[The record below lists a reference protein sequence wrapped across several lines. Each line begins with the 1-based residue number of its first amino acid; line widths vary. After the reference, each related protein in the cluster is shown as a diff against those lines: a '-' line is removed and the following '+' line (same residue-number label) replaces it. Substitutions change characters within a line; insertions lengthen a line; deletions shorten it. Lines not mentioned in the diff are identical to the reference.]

1 MAVQRD
7 NANVNRQLWGE
18 SRQSGVE
25 AQVGRVRCWGDT
37 HGRSGSE
44 MGVPLD
50 SLRPCVH
57 CNQTWV
63 TSTKKPTRV
72 YVVLRVSR
80 SLRDAHTVPSARSVA
95 LLPLP
100 PTINGLILG

>member
-25 AQVGRVRCWGDT
+25 AQVGFRN
-37 HGRSGSE
+37 GSPPGQFE
-44 MGVPLD
+44 AMRPLQPD
-50 SLRPCVH
+50 LGH
-57 CNQTWV
+57 FHQEANA
-63 TSTKKPTRV
+63 
-72 YVVLRVSR
+72 
-80 SLRDAHTVPSARSVA
+80 DAHTVPSARSVA